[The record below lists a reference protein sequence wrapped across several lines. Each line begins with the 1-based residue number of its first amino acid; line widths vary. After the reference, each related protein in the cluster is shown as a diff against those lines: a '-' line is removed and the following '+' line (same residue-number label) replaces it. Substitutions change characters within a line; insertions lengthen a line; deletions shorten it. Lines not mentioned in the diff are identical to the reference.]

1 LISPEQVEAIRQ
13 ATEIVDLASGYLSLK
28 QSGKNFVALCP
39 FHRDSLP
46 SFNVNPERQMYKC
59 FGCQESGDV
68 FSLVMGLENIS
79 FPEAVRML
87 ADRSG
92 IRLEEG
98 TKSDTDRLNRLRIA
112 EALAFA
118 CNQYQTVL
126 HQKSDGETGRAYL
139 RDRGITQDMAREWS
153 LGFAPQQRDFLLPR
167 ARKAGFTTEI
177 LEAAGLCYPERDG
190 MPRADRFSQR
200 IMFPIYN
207 TRDQVAGFGGRAV
220 REDQK
225 GKYVNS
231 PEGPL
236 FLKSKLLY
244 GQDRVNRAR
253 RKNPDL
259 RQAPIYVAEG
269 YLDVMALHAAGLETS
284 VAPLGTALTADH
296 VRLLRPAGNTVVLVF
311 DGDSAGIEATRRA
324 ILELVKQDVD
334 VEVTRPQAGRDPF
347 SIFQEE
353 GRDALVA
360 TVSNTQ
366 QAYAFLLDL
375 ALAGRGDSVE
385 GRAAAAVDLAR
396 IFGQTP
402 NAMKEDGYIRKASF
416 DLRTREEAL
425 RKVWMDQKDRSPR
438 SIQSLQNFQDPERP
452 ARTVR
457 GALEI
462 QAERDLALALIGQP
476 DLIPRA
482 MAEAPLKNFVDDRI
496 RTLVGVLYNL
506 NEELG
511 GELRT
516 LEVGSVLARLQ
527 GEGEGADRGT
537 FQLVTE
543 LVGEADQRLEMRTEG
558 RIDRDR
564 NPFED
569 LLEGYLDYLKR
580 NEAQARR
587 RRLTDG
593 IHDAL
598 AASDT
603 RTLFDHLSAITDLD
617 RSRHRGRSG
626 KTTEKTTENTTEKTT
641 ENVTGDQDPREDPPA
656 ELQDT
661 RQVNPQDTQRGEP
674 GSDRDEVNSISRSS
688 ST

>member
-1 LISPEQVEAIRQ
+1 MISPEQVEAIRQ
-13 ATEIVDLASGYLSLK
+13 ATEIVDLAAGYMSLK
-28 QSGKNFVALCP
+28 PSGKNFVALCP

-92 IRLEEG
+92 VRLEEG
-98 TKSDTDRLNRLRIA
+98 SGVDADRLNRLRIA

-118 CNQYQTVL
+118 CNQYQGVL
-126 HQKSDGETGRAYL
+126 HQNRSGETGRAYL
-139 RDRGITQDMAREWS
+139 RDRGIPLDMARDWG
-153 LGFAPQQRDFLLPR
+153 LGYAPEQRDFLLPR
-167 ARKAGFTTEI
+167 ARKAGFSTEI
-177 LEAAGLCYPERDG
+177 LEAAGLSYPERDG
-190 MPRADRFSQR
+190 MPRADRFAQR

-207 TRDQVAGFGGRAV
+207 TRDQVAGFGGRAI

-253 RKNPDL
+253 RRNPDL

-269 YLDVMALHAAGLETS
+269 YLDVMALHAAGLETA

-311 DGDSAGIEATRRA
+311 DGDSAGTAATRRA

-334 VEVTRPQAGRDPF
+334 VQVTRPQAGRDPF
-347 SIFQEE
+347 SIYQEE
-353 GRDALVA
+353 GQAALVA
-360 TVSNTQ
+360 TVSDTQ
-366 QAYAFLLDL
+366 SAYDFILSL
-375 ALAGRGDSVE
+375 ALTGRSDSVE
-385 GRAAAAVDLAR
+385 GRAAAAADLAQV
-396 IFGQTP
+396 FGQTP
-402 NAMKEDGYIRKASF
+402 NAMKEDGYIRQASF

-425 RKVWMDQKDRSPR
+425 RRVWMDQKDRSSRRLQESDRPTRAAR
-438 SIQSLQNFQDPERP
+438 SP
-452 ARTVR
+452 
-457 GALEI
+457 LEFR
-462 QAERDLALALIGQP
+462 AERDLALALIGQP

-482 MAEAPLKNFVDDRI
+482 MAEAPLKNLGDDRI
-496 RTLVGVLYNL
+496 RTLVSVLYNL
-506 NEELG
+506 SEDQG
-511 GELRT
+511 T
-516 LEVGSVLARLQ
+516 VEVGSVLTRLQ
-527 GEGEGADRGT
+527 GEENRAA
-537 FQLVTE
+537 FQLVTD
-543 LVGEADQRLEMRTEG
+543 LVGEVDQRTEMRTEG

-580 NEAQARR
+580 NEALAQRR
-587 RRLTDG
+587 QLRDG

-603 RTLFDHLSAITDLD
+603 KTLSDRLTAITDLD
-617 RSRHRGRSG
+617 RSHHMARAGKPAGDVDSRVDRS
-626 KTTEKTTENTTEKTT
+626 E
-641 ENVTGDQDPREDPPA
+641 VQQDEHQA
-656 ELQDT
+656 S
-661 RQVNPQDTQRGEP
+661 RQGMQSLEP
-674 GSDRDEVNSISRSS
+674 GSGQLEVNSTSS
-688 ST
+688 SKGDPDSPVDQLG